1 MTTHAMHHVKID
13 RLPLQVM
20 TATDPI
26 DAVASVCRVLTL
38 HQRLTAGEHTAA
50 VRLANATDWSTGTV
64 TTDAAGRVSLGRGW
78 GLPTPAETIPDSGDL
93 PVEVFDVA

>member
-1 MTTHAMHHVKID
+1 MTHTMYHVKVNNG
-13 RLPLQVM
+13 PLQVM

-26 DAVASVCRVLTL
+26 DAIRSICRVLTL

-50 VRLANATDWSTGTV
+50 VRLATATNWSTGTV
-64 TTDAAGRVSLGRGW
+64 TTDAAGRVSLGHGW
-78 GLPTPAETIPDSGDL
+78 GLLTPAEPIPDSGDL